1 MPAKPVQPLRMAL
14 QLPLSNINGLGVYMV
29 ANVVIV
35 ALVALGVVLGTRRAM
50 GAATGRRD
58 CCSGKAKP
66 SARRFR
72 EVRVTDKDESH
83 YPYAADLSIAG
94 MTCEGCAR
102 NVTRALDSV
111 GGTWAEVSFADGSAH
126 VRSKA
131 PIDEAALRGVVDEAG
146 YRVLSC
152 EVA

>member
-1 MPAKPVQPLRMAL
+1 
-14 QLPLSNINGLGVYMV
+14 MV
-29 ANVVIV
+29 ANVIIV
-35 ALVALGVVLGTRRAM
+35 ALVALGVVLGARRAM

-111 GGTWAEVSFADGSAH
+111 GGTWAEVSFADGYAH
-126 VRSKA
+126 VRS
-131 PIDEAALRGVVDEAG
+131 
-146 YRVLSC
+146 
-152 EVA
+152 